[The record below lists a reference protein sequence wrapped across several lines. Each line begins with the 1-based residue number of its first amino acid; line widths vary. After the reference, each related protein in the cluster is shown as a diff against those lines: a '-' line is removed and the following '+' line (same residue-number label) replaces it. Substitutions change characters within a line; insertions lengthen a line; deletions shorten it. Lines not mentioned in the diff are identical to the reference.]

1 MSAEKKPNQ
10 LEVWEQF
17 LEDEYQKMQ
26 KELESVTDPRL
37 RSDLKD
43 QLVWL
48 RYQLRHFEE
57 SQDIEAIQEDHEWV
71 VNSFNQNL
79 SPKQPF
85 RTHP

>member
-10 LEVWEQF
+10 IEVWEQF

-26 KELESVTDPRL
+26 KELDTVEDAKL

-43 QLVWL
+43 QLIWL

-57 SQDIEAIQEDHEWV
+57 SQDIETIQEDHEWV